1 MVNTSEFES
10 MLRQIRDGEPNTLT
24 VTGSVVENR
33 LSWMDDGSSD
43 LKKKD
48 LVQGHIY
55 VIKDGRLAL
64 YLGNDSLGYYVFY
77 CPVTVTITNCLE
89 GKYRTQ
95 QQTLVQY
102 ELQAEFVIGYFKKV
116 MCSVLDKAAIV
127 HLKTLPCVRAEFSL
141 VDFEDCYKEWYEA
154 SEAVIEG
161 LPKIDWDSEKQDS
174 ASLGFIGAKDLI
186 PGEVYYTG
194 ACWRATY
201 LYLGRDSNGMFCW
214 YFVSNEDILRE
225 NNLQEYTRKME
236 RSKTNKRCKRLSTA
250 LTDPGACVC
259 LETEALIDDC
269 WHADLSGIDLG

>member
-1 MVNTSEFES
+1 MINTSEFES
-10 MLRQIRDGEPNTLT
+10 MLRQIRDGGPNTST
-24 VTGSVVENR
+24 VAGSSVENR

-64 YLGNDSLGYYVFY
+64 YLGNDPLGYYVFY
-77 CPVTVTITNCLE
+77 CPVTATITNCLE
-89 GKYRTQ
+89 GKYRTH

-102 ELQAEFVIGYFKKV
+102 ELQVEFVIDYFKKV
-116 MCSVLDKAAIV
+116 MHSVLDKEAVV
-127 HLKTLPCVRAEFSL
+127 HLKTLPCIRVEFNL
-141 VDFEDCYKEWYEA
+141 VNFEDCYREWYED

-174 ASLGFIGAKDLI
+174 ASLGFVGAKDLI

-194 ACWRATY
+194 GCWRATY
-201 LYLGRDSNGMFCW
+201 LYLGRDSDGMFCW
-214 YFVSNEDILRE
+214 YFVGNEDILMK
-225 NNLQEYTRKME
+225 NDLQEYRRKME

-250 LTDPGACVC
+250 LTDPGAYVC
-259 LETEALIDDC
+259 SETKALIDDC